1 VTLAAR
7 RMMGDM
13 ARRTSGAGG
22 WILALGLAVGGFALV
37 VAGIGASPWEAFTA
51 MWNSTIVDD
60 VGPGEVLVAATPIL
74 LCAVAVAIPARAG
87 LWNLGGEGQ
96 LIFGVVGATAVSQ
109 MLPQTLGSGFALP
122 LLGLGGAVAAG
133 LWCAIPAALR
143 VAVNLNEAI
152 SSLLMSYI
160 ALRVLDYLVN
170 GPWKDPVSLGFP
182 QAEPLPETQRLP
194 LLESIPYVGGGR
206 LHLGF
211 VVALVAAALVVFL
224 FFRTKFGFLLRVVGG
239 NDEAARRSGL
249 PVGRIIIT
257 AMIIGGLLAG
267 LAGMVQLSGVEFQAK
282 RGIAGAYG
290 FLGFLVS
297 WLTRHNPVWIVFASI
312 GVGAVR
318 VGGDALQIDA
328 NLPASSVNILLALL
342 LLAVLARGRG
352 RSAAPA

>member
-1 VTLAAR
+1 MTAAAR
-7 RMMGDM
+7 RVAGDL
-13 ARRTSGAGG
+13 ARHGSGVGG
-22 WILALGLAVGGFALV
+22 WLLALGLAVAGFALV
-37 VAGIGASPWEAFTA
+37 VAGIGANPWDAFSA
-51 MWNSTIVDD
+51 MWTSTIIDD

-74 LCAVAVAIPARAG
+74 LCALAVAIPARAG

-109 MLPQTLGSGFALP
+109 MLPDTLASGFALP
-122 LLGLGGAVAAG
+122 LLGLGGAIAAG

-143 VAVNLNEAI
+143 VTVNLNEAI
-152 SSLLMSYI
+152 SSLLLSYV

-182 QAEPLPETQRLP
+182 QAAPLPEPQRLP
-194 LLESIPYVGGGR
+194 LLDQVPYVGGGR

-211 VVALVAAALVVFL
+211 LIAVVVAALVVFL

-239 NDEAARRSGL
+239 NDEAARRAGI
-249 PVGRIIIT
+249 PVGRIILT
-257 AMIIGGLLAG
+257 AMIVGGLLAG
-267 LAGMVQLSGVEFQAK
+267 LAGMVQLTGVEFQAK

-297 WLTRHNPVWIVFASI
+297 WLTRHNPVWIVFASLA
-312 GVGAVR
+312 VGAVR

-352 RSAAPA
+352 KAAVAA

>member
-1 VTLAAR
+1 MTAALR
-7 RMMGDM
+7 RTMGDVG
-13 ARRTSGAGG
+13 RRTSGLGG
-22 WILALGLAVGGFALV
+22 WIFALGLAVGGFALV
-37 VAGIGASPWEAFTA
+37 VASIGANPWEAFTA
-51 MWNSTIVDD
+51 MWNSTIIDD

-74 LCAVAVAIPARAG
+74 LCALAVAIPARAG

-96 LIFGVVGATAVSQ
+96 LVFGVIGATAVSQ
-109 MLPQTLGSGFALP
+109 AIPNTLSAALALP
-122 LLGLGGAVAAG
+122 LIALGGALAAG
-133 LWCAIPAALR
+133 IWCAIPAAMR

-182 QAEPLPETQRLP
+182 QAAPLPESHRIP
-194 LLESIPYVGGGR
+194 LLDSVPFVGGGR
-206 LHLGF
+206 LHWGF
-211 VVALVAAALVVFL
+211 VVALVAAAVVVFL
-224 FFRTKFGFLLRVVGG
+224 FFRTRFGFLLRVVGG

-249 PVGRIIIT
+249 PVGRIILV

-267 LAGMVQLSGVEFQAK
+267 IAGFVQLSGVEFQAK

-297 WLTRHNPVWIVFASI
+297 WLTRHNPVWIVVASI
-312 GVGAVR
+312 AVGAVR
-318 VGGDALQIDA
+318 VGGDALQIDVD
-328 NLPASSVNILLALL
+328 LPASSVNILLALL

-352 RSAAPA
+352 KKAVAT

>member
-1 VTLAAR
+1 MTVAVRRSLTDIGR
-7 RMMGDM
+7 RM
-13 ARRTSGAGG
+13 SGPAG
-22 WILALGLAVGGFALV
+22 WIMALGLAVAGFALV
-37 VAGIGASPWEAFTA
+37 VAGIGASPWEAFSA
-51 MWNSTIVDD
+51 MWTSTVVDS

-74 LCAVAVAIPARAG
+74 LCALAVAIPARAG

-96 LIFGVVGATAVSQ
+96 LVFGVIGATLVSQ
-109 MLPQTLGSGFALP
+109 AIPDTLTSGLALP

-133 LWCAIPAALR
+133 IWCAIPAVLR
-143 VAVNLNEAI
+143 VTVNLNEAI
-152 SSLLMSYI
+152 SSLLLSYI

-182 QAEPLPETQRLP
+182 QAEPLPETHRLP

-206 LHLGF
+206 LHVGF
-211 VVALVAAALVVFL
+211 IVALVVAALVVFL
-224 FFRTKFGFLLRVVGG
+224 FFRTRFGFLLRVVGG

-249 PVGRIIIT
+249 PVARIIIT

-282 RGIAGAYG
+282 RGVAGAYG

-297 WLTRHNPVWIVFASI
+297 WLTRHNPVWIVVASI
-312 GVGAVR
+312 AVGAVR

-328 NLPASSVNILLALL
+328 DLPASSVNILLALL
-342 LLAVLARGRG
+342 LLAVLVRGRG
-352 RSAAPA
+352 RKAVPA